1 LIVMLTTGGCGGQ
14 HLDSA
19 ALIGDA
25 GGGAHQHQK
34 AAMAANDKSGFW
46 NDWKAQHPRWHQ
58 LLVLVLTSIAG
69 LLVVGLIWL
78 RRADIWLFLSENSAI
93 VRDLLLAL
101 AAPVAFI
108 TAGAALRQA
117 SIAGKRHLEQTNADR
132 ERRITD
138 SFTKAVELL
147 GKPELEVRLGAI
159 YALERIARESKRDY
173 WPIIEPPQDCRRPIW
188 LSHAAVATCSV

>member
-1 LIVMLTTGGCGGQ
+1 MPTTGGRGGQ
-14 HLDSA
+14 PLDSA

-25 GGGAHQHQK
+25 GDGAHQHQK

-58 LLVLVLTSIAG
+58 LLVLELASITG
-69 LLVVGLIWL
+69 LVVGFIWL
-78 RRADIWLFLSENSAI
+78 RGADIWLFWSENRDN
-93 VRDLLLAL
+93 VRDLLFAL
-101 AAPVAFI
+101 AAPVALI

-117 SIAGKRHLEQTNADR
+117 SIAGKRHVEQTNADR

-159 YALERIARESKRDY
+159 YALERIARESKRDH
-173 WPIIEPPQDCRRPIW
+173 WPSTRSPPLP
-188 LSHAAVATCSV
+188 LTM